1 MNINFYQVIEEQIDK
16 TEGLKGGLLDL
27 LDKLLEDEKMS
38 AEQKSELARLR
49 ARVAVE
55 LTAFE

>member
-16 TEGLKGGLLDL
+16 TEGLKGVLLDL